1 MKEDMYI
8 YDFPDQLKYL
18 WVKLNLQIFYLA
30 IKSLILLFKKIL
42 KELKLRI
49 KFSILNVF
57 IIILEK

>member
-1 MKEDMYI
+1 MKI
-8 YDFPDQLKYL
+8 YDFQDQLKYL
-18 WVKLNLQIFYLA
+18 WVKLNLQIFDLA